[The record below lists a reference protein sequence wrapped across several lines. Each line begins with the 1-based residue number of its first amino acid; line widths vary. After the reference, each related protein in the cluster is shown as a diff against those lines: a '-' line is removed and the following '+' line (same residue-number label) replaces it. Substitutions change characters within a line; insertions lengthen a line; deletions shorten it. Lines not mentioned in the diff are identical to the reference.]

1 MKHANL
7 LKLIGSLKKEVV
19 LKVVHVP
26 KYRLL
31 SFEARKL
38 KSEKEEGTRVGD
50 KPATRRVSLLGS
62 RNPDQERGSRVR
74 HPGLRRGVGP
84 LNESMSQDLWGS
96 ITGKMTGVSWI
107 CRRGRP
113 PDLGF
118 GSLGLWVVTLL
129 SGGRTRDLVKGSA
142 VRKH

>member
-50 KPATRRVSLLGS
+50 KPATRRVCLVGI
-62 RNPDQERGSRVR
+62 RTKNEGRGSDT
-74 HPGLRRGVGP
+74 
-84 LNESMSQDLWGS
+84 QD
-96 ITGKMTGVSWI
+96 
-107 CRRGRP
+107 
-113 PDLGF
+113 
-118 GSLGLWVVTLL
+118 
-129 SGGRTRDLVKGSA
+129 
-142 VRKH
+142 